1 MNNKNTIRRDYLI
14 IRRIM
19 RGDHPSASVLLQYLE
34 RNDITITLRTLQR
47 DIADIRSNFDIE
59 VIYDSKKNG
68 YYIDETCS
76 MDMDKLLYFL
86 GLAESS
92 DVILSNIKDRQ
103 RLLKYLSIS
112 PNPHAKGVENIGILL
127 QAIQQC
133 TVINIS
139 HLSYQTG
146 EQKAYTVEP
155 YLLKEFEGMWYL
167 FAYCEDM
174 KAFRTFGL
182 DRIRQI
188 QVTDRI
194 FQRIAELE
202 HIAEKFNNVYG
213 LVYEPDNNPNA
224 PIEEVRLKVSPVMMP
239 YIQSLPIHSSQSISG
254 DTITLHLII
263 NPELE
268 NKIMSYGE
276 HIEILSPPSLRNK
289 IKERIMQSLTK
300 YDD

>member
-1 MNNKNTIRRDYLI
+1 M
-14 IRRIM
+14 
-19 RGDHPSASVLLQYLE
+19 S
-34 RNDITITLRTLQR
+34 
-47 DIADIRSNFDIE
+47 
-59 VIYDSKKNG
+59 
-68 YYIDETCS
+68 
-76 MDMDKLLYFL
+76 
-86 GLAESS
+86 
-92 DVILSNIKDRQ
+92 
-103 RLLKYLSIS
+103 
-112 PNPHAKGVENIGILL
+112 IGILL
-127 QAIQQC
+127 QAIQQN

-188 QVTDRI
+188 QITDRI
-194 FQRIAELE
+194 FQRRAELE
-202 HIAEKFNNVYG
+202 HTAEKFDNVYG
-213 LVYEPDNNPNA
+213 LVYEPNNNPNA
-224 PIEEVRLKVSPVMMP
+224 PIEEVRLKVSPVMLP

-254 DTITLHLII
+254 NTITLHLII

-268 NKIMSYGE
+268 NKIMGYGE
-276 HIEILSPPSLRNK
+276 HIEVLSPPSLRNK
-289 IKERIMQSLTK
+289 IKERIIQSLSK

>member
-1 MNNKNTIRRDYLI
+1 
-14 IRRIM
+14 M
-19 RGDHPSASVLLQYLE
+19 RGDYPSASVLLQYLE

-47 DIADIRSNFDIE
+47 DMADIRSNFYIE

-92 DVILSNIKDRQ
+92 DVILSNIKDKQ
-103 RLLKYLSIS
+103 KLLKHLSIS
-112 PNPHAKGVENIGILL
+112 PNPHAKGVENIGVLL
-127 QAIQQC
+127 QAIQQR
-133 TVINIS
+133 TVININ

-146 EQKAYTVEP
+146 EQTAYTVEP

-182 DRIRQI
+182 DRISQI
-188 QVTDRI
+188 HVTDRI
-194 FQRIAELE
+194 FQRKEELE
-202 HIAEKFNNVYG
+202 RTVEKFDNVYG
-213 LVYEPDNNPNA
+213 LVYEPNNNPNA
-224 PIEEVRLKVSPVMMP
+224 PIEELRLKVSSVMLP
-239 YIQSLPIHSSQSISG
+239 YIQSLPIHSSQSING

-276 HIEILSPPSLRNK
+276 HIEVLSPPSLRNK
-289 IKERIMQSLTK
+289 IKERIVQSLSR
-300 YDD
+300 YND

>member
-19 RGDHPSASVLLQYLE
+19 KGDHPGASVLLQYLE

-47 DIADIRSNFDIE
+47 DMADIRSNFDIE

-139 HLSYQTG
+139 HLSYQTR

-194 FQRIAELE
+194 FQRIAELK
-202 HIAEKFNNVYG
+202 HTAEKFNNVYG

-276 HIEILSPPSLRNK
+276 HIEVLSPPSLRNK

>member
-1 MNNKNTIRRDYLI
+1 MILYHDKQSTMNNKNTIRRDYLI

-19 RGDHPSASVLLQYLE
+19 KGDHPSASILLQYLE

-47 DIADIRSNFDIE
+47 DMADIRSNFDIE

-68 YYIDETCS
+68 YYIDENCS

-139 HLSYQTG
+139 HLSYQR
-146 EQKAYTVEP
+146 
-155 YLLKEFEGMWYL
+155 EFE
-167 FAYCEDM
+167 
-174 KAFRTFGL
+174 
-182 DRIRQI
+182 I
-188 QVTDRI
+188 I
-194 FQRIAELE
+194 F
-202 HIAEKFNNVYG
+202 
-213 LVYEPDNNPNA
+213 
-224 PIEEVRLKVSPVMMP
+224 
-239 YIQSLPIHSSQSISG
+239 
-254 DTITLHLII
+254 
-263 NPELE
+263 
-268 NKIMSYGE
+268 
-276 HIEILSPPSLRNK
+276 
-289 IKERIMQSLTK
+289 
-300 YDD
+300 

>member
-19 RGDHPSASVLLQYLE
+19 KGDHPSASILLQYLE

-47 DIADIRSNFDIE
+47 DMADIRSNFDIE

-139 HLSYQTG
+139 HLSYQTR

-188 QVTDRI
+188 QITYRT
-194 FQRIAELE
+194 FQRREELE
-202 HIAEKFNNVYG
+202 RTAEKFDKVYG

-224 PIEEVRLKVSPVMMP
+224 PESICL
-239 YIQSLPIHSSQSISG
+239 YAALYPISA
-254 DTITLHLII
+254 DTFLTNHRRRY
-263 NPELE
+263 NNTASD
-268 NKIMSYGE
+268 NKPRVGKQDNGLWGTY
-276 HIEILSPPSLRNK
+276 
-289 IKERIMQSLTK
+289 
-300 YDD
+300 

>member
-47 DIADIRSNFDIE
+47 DMADIRSNFDIE

-68 YYIDETCS
+68 YYIDENCS

-139 HLSYQTG
+139 HLSYQTR

-182 DRIRQI
+182 DRLRQI
-188 QVTDRI
+188 QITDRI

-202 HIAEKFNNVYG
+202 HTAEKFNNVYG

-239 YIQSLPIHSSQSISG
+239 YIQSLPIHSSQSING

-263 NPELE
+263 NPELG

-276 HIEILSPPSLRNK
+276 HIEVLSPPSLRNK